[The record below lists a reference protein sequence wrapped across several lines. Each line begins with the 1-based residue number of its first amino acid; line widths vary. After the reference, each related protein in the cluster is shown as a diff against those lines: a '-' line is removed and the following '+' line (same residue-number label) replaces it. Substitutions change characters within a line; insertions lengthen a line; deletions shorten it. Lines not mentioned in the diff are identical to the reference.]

1 MDELSTASA
10 EDLRKRLEDA
20 LKQLDEA
27 QKLITELQHAN
38 DALNSQVSRLE
49 DEKAT
54 LASQVAELQQRVN
67 ALSAQVA
74 QLQQQNEALAEQL
87 DKANGNVI
95 AAQLINSDCLN
106 SGTAI
111 VLGIWTMN
119 SYIGKDKSKY
129 VLSYGSGLGTE
140 IYQTERTLSENART
154 MRDCRR
160 ATERASI
167 ARDHL

>member
-1 MDELSTASA
+1 MRRPHRSIEVFDISLMAVVTKAMGAFLVLMLLLMPYYSSGPIGQQEARDLAAKVEQVNQNIKAVMDELSTASA

-74 QLQQQNEALAEQL
+74 QLQQQNEALAERL

-95 AAQLINSDCLN
+95 A
-106 SGTAI
+106 
-111 VLGIWTMN
+111 
-119 SYIGKDKSKY
+119 
-129 VLSYGSGLGTE
+129 
-140 IYQTERTLSENART
+140 
-154 MRDCRR
+154 
-160 ATERASI
+160 
-167 ARDHL
+167 